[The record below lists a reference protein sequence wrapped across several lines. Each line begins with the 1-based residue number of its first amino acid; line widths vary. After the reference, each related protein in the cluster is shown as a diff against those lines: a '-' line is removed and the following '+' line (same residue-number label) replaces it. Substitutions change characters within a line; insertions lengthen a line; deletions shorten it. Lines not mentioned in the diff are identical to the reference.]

1 MLYQIQRRCLESV
14 LIAACGKAHW
24 AETLSDAIEQVKR
37 LNIYRH
43 VTCKMACLS
52 SLFGAI
58 LCGERGS
65 VIVEEIC
72 RIGYNEN
79 KRSRRQSNGSEAG
92 YL

>member
-1 MLYQIQRRCLESV
+1 M
-14 LIAACGKAHW
+14 
-24 AETLSDAIEQVKR
+24 
-37 LNIYRH
+37 NIYRH

-58 LCGERGS
+58 LCGESGS

-72 RIGYNEN
+72 RIGYNKS

-92 YL
+92 YLLKTGRLEEAGFWTCAGAGRGQTGGKDLYFE